1 MWYMRGIARGGCR
14 GVVMGRAFEGV
25 SRQGEGGWRPSRA
38 RSNGNEPYLSAYYM
52 SAASAVASAAVE
64 VENCDSRGMA
74 RGRARGGQQR
84 VARRNV
90 GGRVC
95 SRAR

>member
-14 GVVMGRAFEGV
+14 GVAMGRAFEGV

-38 RSNGNEPYLSAYYM
+38 RSNDNRPYLSACRM
-52 SAASAVASAAVE
+52 HGGAGAASAAKR

-74 RGRARGGQQR
+74 GGHAGGGQQR
-84 VARRNV
+84 VARRGV
-90 GGRVC
+90 GGR
-95 SRAR
+95 A